1 LIIKE
6 NYIRRIKME
15 ILLTRHGQ
23 TQWNLLKKVQ
33 GKADIEL
40 NEKGIKQAEI
50 TKDCLKDEK
59 IDLILCSPLKR
70 ARQTA
75 EIINQGRNI
84 RIIIDERISERD
96 FGEFEGMAKTDFD
109 YNSFWSYKQNLKYD
123 KAENIK
129 DFFARVYDF
138 LDSVKEQY
146 AGKRILIVA
155 HGGISMAAKCY
166 FEGIPDIE
174 TLLPLC
180 IGNCEVAKFSYRELD
195 LKG

>member
-1 LIIKE
+1 
-6 NYIRRIKME
+6 ME

-23 TQWNLLKKVQ
+23 TEWNLLKKVQ

-40 NEKGIKQAEI
+40 NQKGIKQAEE
-50 TKDCLKDEK
+50 TRDYLKNEK

-70 ARQTA
+70 AIQTA

-84 RIIIDERISERD
+84 RMIIDERVSERD
-96 FGEFEGMAKTDFD
+96 FGEFEGMPNTDFD
-109 YNSFWSYKQNLKYD
+109 FNAFWSYKQNLKYD

-129 DFFARVYDF
+129 DFFGRVYDF
-138 LDSVKEQY
+138 LESIKNEY

-155 HGGISMAAKCY
+155 HGGISIPVKCY
-166 FEGIPDIE
+166 FEGIPNTE

-180 IGNCEVAKFSYRELD
+180 LGNCEVAKYSYKELE
-195 LKG
+195 LER

>member
-1 LIIKE
+1 
-6 NYIRRIKME
+6 ME

-23 TQWNLLKKVQ
+23 TDWNLLKKVQ

-40 NEKGIKQAEI
+40 NETGIQQAETI
-50 TKDCLKDEK
+50 RDSLKEER

-70 ARQTA
+70 AIQTA

-84 RIIIDERISERD
+84 RMIIDERVSERD
-96 FGEFEGMAKTDFD
+96 FGEFEGMPNTDFD
-109 YNSFWSYKQNLKYD
+109 FNAFWSYKQNLKYD

-129 DFFARVYDF
+129 DFFRRVYNF
-138 LDSVKEQY
+138 LDNIKNEY

-155 HGGISMAAKCY
+155 HGGISIPVKCY
-166 FEGIPDIE
+166 FEGIPNAE

-180 IGNCEVAKFSYRELD
+180 LENCEVAKYSYKELE
-195 LKG
+195 LER